1 MPAIVTTREHI
12 IDMQLVDI
20 AYRLAPRGDMQRKTN
35 TMVTRVAGVEDDA
48 KRRAGKRQVTVLSIE
63 QWHQACAELGTDL
76 PWTIRR
82 ANLLVQGLMFGPQHV
97 GQQLIIGALHL
108 LITAQTDP
116 CPKMDAQY
124 QGLTQALVPNW
135 RGGVCC
141 LVLSDGRIHL
151 GDRVTLK

>member
-1 MPAIVTTREHI
+1 
-12 IDMQLVDI
+12 MQLLDI
-20 AYRLAPRGDMQRKTN
+20 AYRTAPRGEMQRKTAS
-35 TMVTRVAGVEDDA
+35 MVTGVAGVEDDA
-48 KRRAGKRQVTVLSIE
+48 RRRAGKRQVTVLSIE
-63 QWHQACAELGTDL
+63 QWQEACSELDTVL

-82 ANLLVQGLMFGPQHV
+82 ANLLVQGLSFGPQHV

-108 LITAQTDP
+108 LITGETDP

-141 LVLSDGRIHL
+141 QVLSDGRIHL
-151 GDRVTLK
+151 GDRICLK